1 MWLLYNRK
9 MQATHELKK
18 RVGKVVVHVPFA
30 GNRRLLTTFFFFCPL
45 ANYVWNCIHII
56 LNWRRTPR
64 LVEDIFSIDDVMKSH
79 IPQSLH
85 LFLFASI
92 VWALWRNW
100 TRCQSKKVSRQC
112 YCDHVWCN
120 FFYAKVGV
128 VDQEGGFQQDEEH
141 LGADEGLDPW
151 VPPASWESFGYCISL
166 MDRVGLI
173 LAWGSS

>member
-1 MWLLYNRK
+1 M
-9 MQATHELKK
+9 ATLQQKNASDPWIKK

-100 TRCQSKKVSRQC
+100 TRCQSKKVSKQC
-112 YCDHVWCN
+112 YYDHVWCD
-120 FFYAKVGV
+120 FFHAEVGMA
-128 VDQEGGFQQDEEH
+128 DQEGGFQQDEEH
-141 LGADEGLDPW
+141 HGVDEGLYPW
-151 VPPASWESFGYCISL
+151 VLPAPRNHSDIAFLWWTESVSSWPGAVS
-166 MDRVGLI
+166 
-173 LAWGSS
+173 